1 MTHSSPFSRAKD
13 ITVLKIIGFL
23 SFFFFPSTLNNS
35 IITIIICYFNDG
47 VNLLAFSPSGGRT
60 QSEAL
65 CPEDKITSFS
75 LYCCACWYSEG
86 GMLRE
91 PALS

>member
-1 MTHSSPFSRAKD
+1 MAHSSPISTTQD
-13 ITVLKIIGFL
+13 IAVFKIIGFL
-23 SFFFFPSTLNNS
+23 FFFLSTLNND

-47 VNLLAFSPSGGRT
+47 VNLLAVSPSGGRT
-60 QSEAL
+60 RSEAL

-75 LYCCACWYSEG
+75 LYCCVCRCSEG
-86 GMLRE
+86 DMLRE